1 MVTLYE
7 TERGDF
13 APASALTADEAVS
26 AFRAGHLLAADV
38 HALSAEAL
46 TAVVRAFTGFE
57 LRVERGSVWGRRAG
71 DDRPV
76 IVVEGV
82 Q

>member
-1 MVTLYE
+1 MVTLYG

-57 LRVERGSVWGRRAG
+57 LRVERGSVWGRRVG
-71 DDRPV
+71 DERPV
-76 IVVEGV
+76 IVAKGV